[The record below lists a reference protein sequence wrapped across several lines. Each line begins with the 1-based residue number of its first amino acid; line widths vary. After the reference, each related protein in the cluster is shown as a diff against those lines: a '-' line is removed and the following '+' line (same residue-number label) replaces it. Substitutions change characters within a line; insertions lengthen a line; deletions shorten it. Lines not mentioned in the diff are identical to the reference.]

1 MNKNILMA
9 SAISA
14 GAAALFYILRN
25 RRKLGESVKHIVA
38 DQSRHLTNTFSKAKH
53 LKTEG

>member
-14 GAAALFYILRN
+14 GAAALYYILRN
-25 RRKLGESVKHIVA
+25 RSRAGEAVKQIVTE
-38 DQSRHLTNTFSKAKH
+38 QSRHLTNAFAKAKH
-53 LKTEG
+53 VKHNG